1 MAADIR
7 AMLAKKNEEKNSGKR
22 LVMKDINRDLIT
34 ALLAIPIYGKEARD
48 EEILSIIINGGVSKS
63 IIDKIKDSYN
73 TRLENKEIKKSKSG
87 DVVDKDGFMVL
98 VPRI

>member
-7 AMLAKKNEEKNSGKR
+7 AMLAKKNSNKESKH

-48 EEILSIIINGGVSKS
+48 EEILSIIINGGVVTKS
-63 IIDKIKDSYN
+63 IEKIVAAYN
-73 TRLENKEIKKSKSG
+73 ERIKNKELKKNKSG
-87 DVVDKDGFMVL
+87 DIVDSEGFMVM
-98 VPRI
+98 VPKT